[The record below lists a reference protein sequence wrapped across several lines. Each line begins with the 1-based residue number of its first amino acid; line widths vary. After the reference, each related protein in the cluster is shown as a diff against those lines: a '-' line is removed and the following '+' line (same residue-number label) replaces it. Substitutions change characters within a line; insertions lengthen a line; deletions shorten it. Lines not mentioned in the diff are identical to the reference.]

1 MRHPLQHPISPTSP
15 RFAPDASLGRVRSSA
30 RGALALLAA
39 VALLPG
45 CATFAEYDS
54 DQDFGIG
61 IRGHL
66 PLERVISTEGTLG
79 EATASRLELAGSLH
93 RFSPGPANLVIGSAD
108 LVLPL
113 VAIGDGAARLYTGGG
128 VHLGRLSVGDDSD
141 LKAGAT
147 LLGGLRFQHR
157 VAAPFFEVRGGI
169 GGYSSLSAM
178 AGLRFFTGGN

>member
-1 MRHPLQHPISPTSP
+1 MRYSMQHPTSASPLRATSGS
-15 RFAPDASLGRVRSSA
+15 SLGRVRSSA

-66 PLERVISTEGTLG
+66 PLERVISTEGTVG

-93 RFSPGPANLVIGSAD
+93 RFSPGPFNLVIGSAD

-128 VHLGRLSVGDDSD
+128 VHLGRRSDGDDSN
-141 LKAGAT
+141 LEAGAT
-147 LLGGLRFQHR
+147 LLGGLRFQHP

-178 AGLRFFTGGN
+178 AGLRFLTGGN